1 MLLIIYHYYY
11 YRYYYN
17 MLQRHTLQHVYYTLQ
32 IVEASLA
39 TR

>member
-1 MLLIIYHYYY
+1 
-11 YRYYYN
+11 